1 MKVIFEFAENQA
13 TFEIFSTSAF
23 DFLVSLHLKKQP
35 VVTVD
40 SVITIPIPSAFVP
53 TTSTNQKH
61 TQSLMLTTRDEDL
74 IITLGIMP
82 SLDATCTVLG
92 RCCEGESVIRNL
104 KNTVLKRISAL
115 DIVDTINQND
125 SNESNE
131 EELEDTGIE
140 TQDLDLDN
148 PYVIGVKPP
157 PDVEPKKR
165 HFLDRGGYKQ
175 KPTILYNPIKVD
187 AKGRKVKGRGQLK
200 YQSFQHNK
208 S

>member
-1 MKVIFEFAENQA
+1 MKVKFEFAENQA

-23 DFLVSLHLKKQP
+23 DFLVSLHFKKQP

-61 TQSLMLTTRDEDL
+61 TQSLMLTTRDKEL
-74 IITLGIMP
+74 IITLGVMP

-104 KNTVLKRISAL
+104 KNTGLKRISAL
-115 DIVDTINQND
+115 DIVDTIHQND
-125 SNESNE
+125 SNGSSE
-131 EELEDTGIE
+131 EDPSIE
-140 TQDLDLDN
+140 KPDSDLDN

-175 KPTILYNPIKVD
+175 KPTILHNPIKVD